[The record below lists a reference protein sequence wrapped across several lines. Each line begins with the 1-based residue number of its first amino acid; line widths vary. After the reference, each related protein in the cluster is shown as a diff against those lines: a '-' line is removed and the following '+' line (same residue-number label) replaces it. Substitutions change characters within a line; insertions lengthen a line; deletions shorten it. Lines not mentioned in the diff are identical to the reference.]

1 MGLLKICDGSL
12 LLVIRLGKGSLVDLS
27 SLGGLLLSCGVC
39 WWVSLPRRR
48 VCVLEHACGLV
59 LELSGSLA

>member
-1 MGLLKICDGSL
+1 MGLLKICGGSL
-12 LLVIRLGKGSLVDLS
+12 LLIIWLGKGSLVGSL

-48 VCVLEHACGLV
+48 VCVLEHAGGLE
-59 LELSGSLA
+59 LELSGPLA